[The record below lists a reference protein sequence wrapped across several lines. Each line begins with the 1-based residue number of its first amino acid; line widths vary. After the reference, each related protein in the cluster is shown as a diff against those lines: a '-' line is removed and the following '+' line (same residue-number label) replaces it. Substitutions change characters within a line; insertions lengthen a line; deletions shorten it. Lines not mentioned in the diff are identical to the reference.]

1 MSDMRDYMVALN
13 SASKAKGAAA
23 PFSAGDLLLRGIELD
38 VLRRT
43 CGVGQARIK
52 VSAITPGMLREAERQ
67 IAIRQVLFCL
77 PY

>member
-1 MSDMRDYMVALN
+1 MQDYMKALN
-13 SASKAKGAAA
+13 SANKAKGVAA
-23 PFSAGDLLLRGIELD
+23 PFSARDLLLRGIELD

-43 CGVGQARIK
+43 CGVGQERIK

-67 IAIRQVLFCL
+67 IAIRQVPFCL